1 MGFFAFCVNIAS
13 LKIVLPKSCP
23 GYGGSQDAVFGKS
36 DHLKVFWMGE
46 EWGAKK
52 SDPDYPQSATLN
64 FSLVL
69 RIFLSVDKPWDAG
82 WGRSVIVKGRGT
94 LTKPGRFLSSWGFK
108 TPKVLSLDLGL
119 FLKRSTQCKV
129 VEIHL
134 QRDRI

>member
-1 MGFFAFCVNIAS
+1 MGAAKN
-13 LKIVLPKSCP
+13 
-23 GYGGSQDAVFGKS
+23 AVFGKS
-36 DHLKVFWMGE
+36 DHLKVCWMGK
-46 EWGAKK
+46 EWGGRQ

-94 LTKPGRFLSSWGFK
+94 LPKPERFLSSWGFE
-108 TPKVLSLDLGL
+108 THNVLSLDLGL
-119 FLKRSTQCKV
+119 ILKRSTQCKV
-129 VEIHL
+129 VEVHL